1 MIEWLLFTGLA
12 IFVQGIF
19 AAVEMSCVSFNKIR
33 LQYYV
38 SRGNRRA
45 AWISFLLKRPSRLFG
60 TTLICI
66 NTSLQMGSECARR
79 FYESVH
85 LDPDWAPVTQVII
98 VVIFAE
104 LVPMFTARRHPE
116 RIAMF
121 FAPLLICVSRLLTPF
136 TWGFDQLSRGVHLL
150 MKSSSETPL
159 FLSRE
164 EVKIAFE
171 EGDIGEA
178 DEFNAIVSSIFSL
191 KNAASSQWMQPI
203 SEMQL
208 FPSTAK
214 VSDVRRALK
223 TRYAPILP
231 IYHRIPNNIVSIVD
245 LRDLLR
251 LEDDQ
256 KIVDQGKSPWFVTK
270 DTSILQIIDQFRR
283 NNQSMAVILETTGQ
297 ACGILT
303 LDRIVD
309 GIFGKQERARAEE
322 LLSHFVERTLS
333 GSMTVAEFNREFKVK
348 LPADPAMT
356 LSDLIFTSL
365 NHSLSRGE
373 IVRIG
378 DFEFTCLEPT
388 LRGVKR
394 LHVRSLQE

>member
-19 AAVEMSCVSFNKIR
+19 AAVEMACVSFNKIR

-45 AWISFLLKRPSRLFG
+45 AWISFLLRRPSRLFG

-85 LDPDWAPVTQVII
+85 LDPDWAPITQVLI

-121 FAPLLICVSRLLTPF
+121 FAPLLMGMSRLLTPF
-136 TWGFDQLSRGVHLL
+136 TWGFDQFSRGIHWL
-150 MKSSSETPL
+150 MKSSAETSL

-171 EGDIGEA
+171 ERDAGEA

-191 KNAASSQWMQPI
+191 KNAAAAQWMKPI
-203 SEMQL
+203 FEIQL
-208 FPSTAK
+208 FPSTAQVK
-214 VSDVRRALK
+214 EVRRALK
-223 TRYAPILP
+223 TKYAPILP
-231 IYHRIPNNIVSIVD
+231 IYHRVPNNIVSIVD

-251 LEDDQ
+251 LQEDQ
-256 KIVDQGKSPWFVTK
+256 KIMDQGKPPWFVTK

-283 NNQSMAVILETTGQ
+283 NNQSMAVILEPTGQ

-309 GIFGKQERARAEE
+309 GIFGKQEIAAEE
-322 LLSHFVERTLS
+322 ERPSHFVERTLS
-333 GSMTVAEFNREFKVK
+333 GSMTVLEFNREFKAE
-348 LPADPAMT
+348 LLANPAMT
-356 LSDLIFTSL
+356 LSDLILASL
-365 NHSLSRGE
+365 DHSLSRGE